1 MFRRAKGLRL
11 GIGTKLFLGNLAL
24 LVVIGIAMAFIGG
37 QAWLSGRAVEQQN
50 TDLNRLRVATATLE
64 DFSRLRY
71 WMTDLQLTWLE
82 DSEIK
87 AEEAEADLRASIDEL
102 AAVYPEE
109 AAVVKQHVDEIVSI
123 GLDAV
128 DAYTMGDRNT
138 GNELVQSSRAS
149 IDAVQAT
156 LAPLVEAARQDASQA
171 SRDVAASQSQML
183 IAVAAGAGV
192 SVLLLVCVV
201 CAVQATIAKP
211 IRKVVVAM
219 KTLASGSYD
228 VDLPPA
234 RRDEIGDMV
243 GAVTVF
249 KDNALDRDRLA
260 NEQDE
265 MKRKAEEERRK
276 TMKSMA
282 SEFEQTVGG
291 VVDAVSSAA
300 GNMQET
306 AQGMSA
312 TAEET
317 SRQAGT
323 VTSASE
329 EAASNV
335 QSVATAAEEL
345 SSSIAEIGRQVA
357 QSTEISRKAVEEAD
371 GTNKTIN
378 GLATAADKIGEVVGL
393 ITTSPSRR
401 TSWPS
406 TPPSKPRARAKRVR
420 DSPSLPRR

>member
-11 GIGTKLFLGNLAL
+11 GIGTKLFLSNLAL